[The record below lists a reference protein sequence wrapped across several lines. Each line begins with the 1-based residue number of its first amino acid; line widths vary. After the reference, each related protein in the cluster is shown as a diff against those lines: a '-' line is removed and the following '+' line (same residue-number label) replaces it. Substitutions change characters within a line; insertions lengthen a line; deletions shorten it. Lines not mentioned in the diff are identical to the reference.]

1 MVKITLIHAM
11 KLAVE
16 PVNAAFREGWSEAET
31 RDVLD
36 EKLLKALAR
45 AGGMTEAIVER
56 FEKMAVKAKKRGA
69 DGILFTCSAF
79 GPAIEAA
86 ARRVAPL
93 PVLKPNEAMF
103 AEAMETGG
111 TVGLIATF
119 APSIAPMAREFKTM
133 AKATGSVSDLQTMF
147 VFDAMDALVAGDA
160 ERHDALIAE
169 EASTMID
176 CKVLM
181 LAQFSTA
188 RAKGAVAAASG
199 LPVLTSPESAVHA
212 LKARLGGA

>member
-11 KLAVE
+11 KLAAE
-16 PVNAAFREGWSEAET
+16 PVIAAFREGWPEAKT
-31 RDVLD
+31 KDMLD
-36 EKLLKALAR
+36 ESPPKALAR
-45 AGGMTEAIVER
+45 AGGMTEAIIER
-56 FEKMAVKAKKRGA
+56 FEKMAVKARKKGS

-103 AEAMETGG
+103 AEAIETGG

-133 AKATGSVSDLQTMF
+133 AKASGSESDLQTMF
-147 VFDAMDALVAGDA
+147 VFDALVAGDA

-188 RAKGAVAAASG
+188 RAKGAVEAASG
-199 LPVLTSPESAVHA
+199 LPVLTSPVSAVHA
-212 LKARLGGA
+212 LKARPGESP